1 MDPLEQ
7 GGLTAALVAMVMAVT
22 KLVQSLATRRSGNGV
37 PTKLA
42 LIEAKLNA
50 IGEDVTSVKQDVS
63 EINDRFFELREEVR
77 LHNVREQVLREVKHE
92 SSG

>member
-22 KLVQSLATRRSGNGV
+22 KLVQSLATRRSGTGV

-77 LHNVREQVLREVKHE
+77 LHNVREQVLREVKNE
-92 SSG
+92 STG